1 MFTLFAALALMPQD
15 GGGLAGL
22 AQRIDGQSRR
32 ATSTRREN
40 AQGQYDRTAKPLWAY
55 LVRMTG
61 STHVAD
67 DLLQDTYYRFL
78 RTRRAW
84 DSEAHRRAYLF
95 RIATNLVK
103 DGRRRTRHGYTVPL
117 PDSAQSSLVASGVNP
132 ADAGVRRTDLQRAM
146 ERLRP
151 RERALLWL
159 AYAQGHAH
167 TEIADT
173 LGVKT
178 ASVKLLLFRAR
189 RKLAGILQPGPA
201 RTEGD
206 RR

>member
-1 MFTLFAALALMPQD
+1 MFRDLTVTEIDRLRMEAAEADVSLEMTEEAFA
-15 GGGLAGL
+15 GF
-22 AQRIDGQSRR
+22 
-32 ATSTRREN
+32 
-40 AQGQYDRTAKPLWAY
+40 YDRTAKPLWAY

-95 RIATNLVK
+95 RIATNLVR
-103 DGRRRTRHGYTVPL
+103 DRQRRLPLRATTRLTDAEPAPG
-117 PDSAQSSLVASGVNP
+117 NP
-132 ADAGVRRTDLQRAM
+132 AEDATVRSDLRRALT
-146 ERLRP
+146 RLKP

-159 AYAQGHAH
+159 AYAQGQAHA
-167 TEIADT
+167 EIAEV

-178 ASVKLLLFRAR
+178 GSVKLLLFRAR
-189 RKLAGILQPGPA
+189 RRLAVLLGSPA
-201 RTEGD
+201 AASKGSARG
-206 RR
+206 RV